1 MKKSKG
7 GNKRLC
13 TTEEE
18 AEQQQAPKIDVHE
31 KLRQIA
37 ATEDIDE
44 LIELTR
50 CENEQVRLRAS
61 QQMCPCRVKTDQ
73 PDFWQ
78 RLFELAEDPSAQV
91 RN

>member
-18 AEQQQAPKIDVHE
+18 PVHQTPKIDVHE

-50 CENEQVRLRAS
+50 CENEQVRLKAS
-61 QQMCPCRVKTDQ
+61 QQMCPCRVKTD
-73 PDFWQ
+73 
-78 RLFELAEDPSAQV
+78 
-91 RN
+91 

>member
-7 GNKRLC
+7 GNRRLC
-13 TTEEE
+13 STEDEP
-18 AEQQQAPKIDVHE
+18 EQPQTSKIDVHE

-50 CENEQVRLRAS
+50 CENEQVRLKAS
-61 QQMCPCRVKTDQ
+61 
-73 PDFWQ
+73 
-78 RLFELAEDPSAQV
+78 
-91 RN
+91 